1 MRTNTSSVLAFVVA
15 LGAGAG
21 CDKLQPL
28 VDDDRYD
35 AAPTPVEIDAMPPPP
50 TDAAGPRYLLP
61 AGTAVPSIADNA
73 ELVIQIR
80 LNDGLSDSALAAS
93 GGVLAR
99 STGKAGGASVM
110 YWSFGA
116 APMAGNFAVTAPL
129 YVLVDSDGGTGWIP
143 RTDHPALI
151 DSIPGDVR
159 YSPIRR
165 IIYVPVT
172 ASYAGELLTSVDALA
187 EALDLGIVAEPIPAG
202 TWRNMP
208 VVPPDTKLEVGG
220 TPPVP
225 PVLPTE
231 VYGRGYRVTLF
242 PLGSD
247 RGTQPLR
254 NGSMPVGQESRLYS
268 GVATGTPPT
277 LPANADAQPVF
288 QYGIPAAPPTTA
300 FNYTPLVTQLDVRL
314 ASGIAPT
321 AVMNDPQMFAR
332 SVTGGI
338 NGYYTDTVAS
348 YAVTTTVSNKQ
359 LQFQEGQP

>member
-1 MRTNTSSVLAFVVA
+1 MTTNPSRVLVLAALGA
-15 LGAGAG
+15 LGAG
-21 CDKLQPL
+21 CDSLHPL

-35 AAPTPVEIDAMPPPP
+35 APPVQVETDGGLVSVDAVPG
-50 TDAAGPRYLLP
+50 ARYVLP
-61 AGTAVPSIADNA
+61 AGSPVPSIADNA
-73 ELVIQIR
+73 ELVSQIR
-80 LNDGLSDSALAAS
+80 LNDGLSDGALAS
-93 GGVLAR
+93 NGGVLAR
-99 STGKAGGASVM
+99 STGKAGGATVM
-110 YWSFGA
+110 YWNFGA

-143 RTDHPALI
+143 RTDHPALV

-165 IIYVPVT
+165 IMYVPVT
-172 ASYAGELLTSVDALA
+172 ATYAGEVLTSVDALA
-187 EALDLGIVAEPIPAG
+187 EALDLGLVAEPIPAG

-220 TPPVP
+220 TPPVS

-242 PLGSD
+242 PLGGD

-268 GVATGTPPT
+268 GVASGTPPT
-277 LPANADAQPVF
+277 LPVSADAQPLF
-288 QYGIPAAPPTTA
+288 QYGIPAAPPTTSY
-300 FNYTPLVTQLDVRL
+300 NYTPLVTQLDVRL
-314 ASGIAPT
+314 ANGVAPST
-321 AVMNDPQMFAR
+321 IMGDAQLFAR
-332 SVTGGI
+332 SGSGSI

-348 YAVTTTVSNKQ
+348 YELTTTVSNKQ
-359 LQFQEGQP
+359 IQFTEGQP

>member
-1 MRTNTSSVLAFVVA
+1 MEGIMNKTPLVLALA
-15 LGAGAG
+15 LAAG
-21 CDKLQPL
+21 CDMLQPL
-28 VDDDRYD
+28 VDDERYD
-35 AAPTPVEIDAMPPPP
+35 APPTPNEIDAAPPPV
-50 TDAAGPRYLLP
+50 DAIPGARYVLP
-61 AGTAVPSIADNA
+61 PGSPVPSIADNA

-80 LNDGLSDSALAAS
+80 LNDGLSDSALAMS

-99 STGKAGGASVM
+99 STGKAGGAAVM
-110 YWSFGA
+110 YWNFGA

-129 YVLVDSDGGTGWIP
+129 YVLVNSDGAGGWTP

-172 ASYAGELLTSVDALA
+172 ASYSGEVLTSIEALN
-187 EALDLGIVAEPIPAG
+187 EALDLGLVTEPIPAG

-220 TPPVP
+220 TPPVSP
-225 PVLPTE
+225 ALPTE

-242 PLGSD
+242 PLGGD

-268 GVATGTPPT
+268 GVATGTPPM
-277 LPANADAQPVF
+277 LPVSADAQPVF

-314 ASGIAPT
+314 AMTVAPPT
-321 AVMNDPQMFAR
+321 IMGDAQLFAR
-332 SVTGGI
+332 SATGGI
-338 NGYYTDTVAS
+338 NGYYTDTVAN
-348 YAVTTTVSNKQ
+348 YTVTTTVSNKQ
-359 LQFQEGQP
+359 IQFVEGQP

>member
-1 MRTNTSSVLAFVVA
+1 V
-15 LGAGAG
+15 
-21 CDKLQPL
+21 
-28 VDDDRYD
+28 
-35 AAPTPVEIDAMPPPP
+35 PVEIDAAPPPI
-50 TDAAGPRYLLP
+50 DAPPGPRYVLP
-61 AGTAVPSIADNA
+61 AGTVVPSISDNA
-73 ELVIQIR
+73 ELVSQIR
-80 LNDGLSDSALAAS
+80 LNDNLSDSALAAN
-93 GGVLAR
+93 GGVLVR
-99 STGKAGGASVM
+99 STGKAGGATVM
-110 YWSFGA
+110 YWNFGA

-165 IIYVPVT
+165 ILYVPVT
-172 ASYAGELLTSVDALA
+172 ATYAGEVITSVDALA
-187 EALDLGIVAEPIPAG
+187 EALELGIVAEPIPAG

-220 TPPVP
+220 TPTPMP

-242 PLGSD
+242 PLGGD

-277 LPANADAQPVF
+277 LPVSADAQPLF

-314 ASGIAPT
+314 ANGVAPAT
-321 AVMNDPQMFAR
+321 IMGDPQLFAR
-332 SVTGGI
+332 SATGGI
-338 NGYYTDTVAS
+338 NGYYTDTVAN
-348 YAVTTTVSNKQ
+348 YTVTTTVSNKQ
-359 LQFQEGQP
+359 IQFQEGQP

>member
-1 MRTNTSSVLAFVVA
+1 MTTNKPGGLGLLVAFA
-15 LGAGAG
+15 AG
-21 CDKLQPL
+21 CDYLQPL
-28 VDDDRYD
+28 VEDDRYD
-35 AAPTPVEIDAMPPPP
+35 AAPTVEIDAMTPPP
-50 TDAAGPRYLLP
+50 TDAAGPRYVLP
-61 AGTAVPSIADNA
+61 AGSTIPAVADNP

-93 GGVLAR
+93 GGVLVR
-99 STGKAGGASVM
+99 STGKAAGATVM
-110 YWSFGA
+110 FWNFGS
-116 APMAGNFAVTAPL
+116 APMSGNFAVTAPL

-143 RTDHPALI
+143 RTDHPGLI

-172 ASYAGELLTSVDALA
+172 ASYAGERLTSIDALA
-187 EALDLGIVAEPIPAG
+187 EALELGLVAEPVPAG

-220 TPPVP
+220 TPPLP
-225 PVLPTE
+225 PVEPTE

-242 PLGSD
+242 ALGGD

-254 NGSMPVGQESRLYS
+254 NGSMPVGQESRLFS

-277 LPANADAQPVF
+277 LPANADATALF
-288 QYGIPAAPPTTA
+288 QYGIPAAPPTTT

-314 ASGIAPT
+314 ANGVAPAGI
-321 AVMNDPQMFAR
+321 MNDPQLFAR
-332 SVTGGI
+332 SGTGSITGH
-338 NGYYTDTVAS
+338 YVDTVAT